1 MWLWIVGAL
10 LTFGG
15 VMLARM
21 AFVDEAFLAQVLG
34 WGFVGL
40 GAAGAVILVYKASTV
55 GIVS

>member
-1 MWLWIVGAL
+1 MWLWIVGAV
-10 LTFGG
+10 LTIGG

-21 AFVDEAFLAQVLG
+21 AFADEAFLAPALG

-40 GAAGAVILVYKASTV
+40 GAAGAVILVYKASTA